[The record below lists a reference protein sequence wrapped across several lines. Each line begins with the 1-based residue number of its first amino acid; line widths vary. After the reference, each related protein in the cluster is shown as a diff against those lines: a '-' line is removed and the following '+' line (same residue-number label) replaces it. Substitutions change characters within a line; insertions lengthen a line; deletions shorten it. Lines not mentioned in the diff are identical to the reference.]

1 MVSASNTKHVAHIDC
16 AGGGQVWVDGDVLYI
31 GHMRPPSGT
40 TLVDISDPRN
50 PRKIATIPVPPGWHS
65 HKVRAQDG
73 LMLINHERFGQ
84 EGPAEFG
91 GGIAIYD
98 TSDPANPRQIS
109 KWMTGG
115 KGVHRYDFDGR
126 YAYISPTADGFV
138 GNIVMILDLI
148 DPENPVEVGRWWIPG
163 QNVGAGEVYPWEN
176 YVQPR
181 CHHPLR
187 MGDRL
192 YVSYWHHGMFILD
205 ISDMSRP
212 RAIAHV
218 NTSPSFPHPTHTCLP
233 IPQKLMGR
241 NIMVV
246 ADEDVAKLRPHAP
259 SFAWVYDI
267 TDETNPLSISTFQVP
282 GIDPDG
288 APQPPMTGC
297 HQPSERFAGSIIPF
311 AWFAQGLRLVDIA
324 DPFHPKEVGHFLPD
338 APDGADRASSNDV
351 TIDDRGLIYLID
363 RVRGVDIIETTA
375 F

>member
-1 MVSASNTKHVAHIDC
+1 LVSASNTNRIAHVDC
-16 AGGGQVWVDGDVLYI
+16 PGGGQVWVDGDILYI

-40 TLVDISDPRN
+40 TLVDVSDPRN
-50 PRKIATIPVPPGWHS
+50 PRKICTIDVPPGWHS
-65 HKVRAQDG
+65 HKVRARDG
-73 LMLINHERFGQ
+73 LMIINHERFGSD
-84 EGPAEFG
+84 GPADFG
-91 GGIAIYD
+91 GGIAVYD
-98 TSDPANPRQIS
+98 TTKPENPTLIS

-126 YAYISPTADGFV
+126 YAYISPTAEGYV
-138 GNIVMILDLI
+138 GNFVMILDLA
-148 DPENPVEVGRWWIPG
+148 DPARPTEVGRWWIPG
-163 QNVGAGEVYPWEN
+163 QWTAGGEDYPWHN
-176 YVQPR
+176 YVPPR

-192 YVSYWHHGMFILD
+192 YVSYWHHGLFILD
-205 ISDMSRP
+205 ISDLSRP

-233 IPQKLMGR
+233 IPRPLKGR
-241 NIMVV
+241 SVMVV

-259 SFAWVYDI
+259 AFTWVYDI

-297 HQPSERFAGSIIPF
+297 HQPSERFNGTVIPF
-311 AWFAQGLRLVDIA
+311 AWFAQGLRLVDFA
-324 DPFHPKEVGHFLPD
+324 DPFAPREVGHYLPD
-338 APDGADRASSNDV
+338 APEGADRASSNDV

-363 RVRGVDIIETTA
+363 RMRGVDIIETTVM
-375 F
+375 